1 MIKSLKEIDEQL
13 EVVESS
19 GISYEV
25 NPSQFIQLA
34 APLLIKIC
42 ELAKV
47 FTGNKGDKILNGV
60 IAILQGLQIGTFII
74 KQNNN

>member
-13 EVVESS
+13 EIVEAS
-19 GISYEV
+19 GVSYEV

-47 FTGNKGDKILNGV
+47 LTRERGDRILNGA
-60 IAILQGLQIGTFII
+60 IIILQGLQMGTFII
-74 KQNNN
+74 KQK